1 MICLVYYPIQQVHMA
16 FEVPVDL
23 PHAQPIES
31 PNLVICLVV
40 HPLNRPVAL
49 IEATKEH
56 MLRYGIDCVATALW
70 LNRLRTWWSKA
81 HCAAF

>member
-1 MICLVYYPIQQVHMA
+1 MA

-31 PNLVICLVV
+31 PNLVICLVF

-49 IEATKEH
+49 IEATKEY
-56 MLRYGIDCVATALW
+56 MLRYGIDCVA
-70 LNRLRTWWSKA
+70 
-81 HCAAF
+81 